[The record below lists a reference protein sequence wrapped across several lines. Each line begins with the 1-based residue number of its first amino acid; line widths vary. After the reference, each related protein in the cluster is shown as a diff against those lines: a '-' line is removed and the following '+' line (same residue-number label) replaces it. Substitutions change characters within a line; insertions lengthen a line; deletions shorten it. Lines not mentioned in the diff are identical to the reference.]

1 MPETSGTP
9 SFNFTAHPSN
19 SPFTASSQVYI
30 SNQPGV
36 KYKYLATG
44 ALVFDDSNSSAPRI
58 LLIQRSASDSMPG
71 LWEVPGGGVDDDDE
85 SILHAVA
92 RELWEEAAISTVS
105 IGPLVGNPHFF
116 FSPSGNQICK
126 FNFLVE
132 AKSVEGRL
140 DVKLN
145 PEEHQSFI
153 WASEDEVRAR
163 KAGDVELE
171 FTMTDLEATVLEAFR
186 TRKEMEKIEAS
197 S

>member
-1 MPETSGTP
+1 
-9 SFNFTAHPSN
+9 
-19 SPFTASSQVYI
+19 
-30 SNQPGV
+30 
-36 KYKYLATG
+36 
-44 ALVFDDSNSSAPRI
+44 
-58 LLIQRSASDSMPG
+58 MPG